1 MCKDCNTPPPSTPT
15 SPPLQK
21 RHSPLS
27 QQPPPK
33 VEVLSSPTL
42 FENLVGGSTPQLQQ
56 KEGGGGGAAHYDP
69 PISMF
74 SLVKF
79 CCQTPRTLPAT
90 FIWGERSFFHWKID
104 FLFCLN
110 SFVQDCRLWIFSE
123 KTVPNCLMVLKC
135 ILVHCML

>member
-1 MCKDCNTPPPSTPT
+1 MQHP
-15 SPPLQK
+15 
-21 RHSPLS
+21 SPLHPHITTTTKKTLPTFPTTPS
-27 QQPPPK
+27 KSWSLVKPHPFWKFGWRFNPPTAA
-33 VEVLSSPTL
+33 ER
-42 FENLVGGSTPQLQQ
+42 
-56 KEGGGGGAAHYDP
+56 GGGAAHYDP